1 MAASSSNALLFL
13 VNVLFDLYM
22 GALLLRVLL
31 QVVRADFYNPLS
43 QLVWKVTNPPVQPL
57 RALLPRYKSLDTAA
71 LLVLGL
77 IAVLYV
83 ALISWLFSAG
93 IGPLGTLWFALLKCL
108 ALGIN
113 LYTLSLFTQAI
124 LSWLGPGV
132 NNPAANILSSINEPL
147 LRPVRRFI
155 PLVGGLDLS
164 PLVVML
170 ALQVI
175 ARLIPLPLIFR

>member
-1 MAASSSNALLFL
+1 MGGGNALFFL
-13 VNVLFDLYM
+13 INVLFDLYM

-57 RALLPRYKSLDTAA
+57 RRFVPRYQNIDTAT
-71 LLVLGL
+71 LLVLF
-77 IAVLYV
+77 VV
-83 ALISWLFSAG
+83 ALIYIALVSALFNASASV
-93 IGPLGTLWFALLKCL
+93 LAYLWFALLKCVVL
-108 ALGIN
+108 AIN

-132 NNPAANILSSINEPL
+132 NNPAANVLWSLNEPL

-155 PLVGGLDLS
+155 PPIGGFDLS
-164 PLVVML
+164 PLAIML
-170 ALQVI
+170 ALQVLI
-175 ARLIPLPLIFR
+175 RLVPLPMIFR